1 MQDAFRDRGWSGEG
15 DQDECQA
22 ILKTVAALATSAL
35 AFAGLAGSAAAQTSR
50 LDEIVK
56 RDKLIVATFGT
67 APPFCFA
74 DDKGQLVG
82 FDIDIAKL
90 IAKYLLG
97 DEKKIE
103 FMTVTSEGRWPA
115 VNSGR
120 ADFGI
125 ASTTIYPDRALRVA
139 FTRPYIDSGISVL
152 VRKDANI
159 DSVAALND
167 AKFTLANLSNP
178 QMIDRQKRFMPNV
191 KVLDLRHAERHVPR
205 RQERPSAGHADGFAG
220 DRLVRR
226 EQQRAEDAAREPG
239 QHPGQRDLHEAGRL
253 HALALPRHRR
263 GRARRRLALQRLHR
277 RLQEVVRPQP
287 AAAALLRV
295 RGRSNRLRGGPRPAR
310 PSAFF
315 APVQLQDRSCRP
327 RSR

>member
-1 MQDAFRDRGWSGEG
+1 MAGKG
-15 DQDECQA
+15 DEMKA
-22 ILKTVAALATSAL
+22 RILRTVAALAAAGL
-35 AFAGLAGSAAAQTSR
+35 VFAGLSGGAAAQTSR

-56 RDKLIVATFGT
+56 RDKLVVATFGT
-67 APPFCFA
+67 APPFGFA

-103 FMTVTSEGRWPA
+103 FIAVTSEGRWPA

-125 ASTTIYPDRALRVA
+125 AATTIYPDRALRVA

-159 DSVAALND
+159 DGVAALND

-191 KVLDLRHAERHVPR
+191 KVLTFDT
-205 RQERPSAGHADGFAG
+205 PSAMFLAVKSGQAQAMQMDSPVVDWYAANNGELKTLPENLGNIQGNAIFMKPGDFTLWLYLDTVVGELVAG
-220 DRLVRR
+220 SRYNDYTDVYKKWFGRNPPP
-226 EQQRAEDAAREPG
+226 QRFY
-239 QHPGQRDLHEAGRL
+239 
-253 HALALPRHRR
+253 
-263 GRARRRLALQRLHR
+263 
-277 RLQEVVRPQP
+277 
-287 AAAALLRV
+287 AAA
-295 RGRSNRLRGGPRPAR
+295 PK
-310 PSAFF
+310 
-315 APVQLQDRSCRP
+315 
-327 RSR
+327 